1 MARNG
6 GKVRKAPVSRRGDI
20 RLSPP
25 ATLAALYLVLIL
37 LGTVLLKTPIATQ
50 VDVSWSDAA
59 FTAVSAVTVTGL
71 VVVDTGTVYTHFG
84 QAVILLLIQLGG
96 LGLMTFAL
104 MVLSVLG
111 IPMGLPQQ
119 MYLKEDLNQTSIGGV
134 TRLGLTILKVVVL
147 CELAGMAF
155 LAFVFVPEFGWGEGL
170 WQALFHSI
178 SAFNN
183 AGFGLH
189 ADSLTRWVSD
199 PIVNVTVPLLVII
212 GGIGFS
218 VLSDIWQHRAW
229 RKLTMH
235 SKLMLSGTAAL
246 LVLSTF
252 GFAALEWTNPATL
265 GGLESDGDRVIASWF
280 QAVMTRTAGFNSVD
294 IAGLHDSTSFMVM
307 CLMVIGGGSTSTA
320 GGMKVVTFVVLILAT
335 YAFFRR
341 KRNVEAFGRSIGV
354 EELLKVL
361 AVTVTMLFLVITAL
375 FAITIT
381 NDVDFVDL
389 AFETTSAMGTVGLS
403 RGTTGELDT
412 FGRVVIMIVM
422 FLGRVG
428 PLTLGFFLATRTPPR
443 TSYPPGRI
451 LIG

>member
-6 GKVRKAPVSRRGDI
+6 GKIRRAPVSRRGDI

-37 LGTVLLKTPIATQ
+37 LGTLLLKTPIATQ

-147 CELAGMAF
+147 CELAGMTF

-252 GFAALEWTNPATL
+252 GFATLEWTNPATL
-265 GGLESDGDRVIASWF
+265 GGLESDGERVTASWF

-375 FAITIT
+375 FVITISH
-381 NDVDFVDL
+381 DGDFVDL